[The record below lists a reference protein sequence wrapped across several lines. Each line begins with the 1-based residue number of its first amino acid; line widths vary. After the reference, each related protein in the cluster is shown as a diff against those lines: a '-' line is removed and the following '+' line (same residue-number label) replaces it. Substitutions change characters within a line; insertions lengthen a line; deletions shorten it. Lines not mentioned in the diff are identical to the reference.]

1 MVICKQRKLKNT
13 RVTHKQKPRHVC
25 VCKFV
30 CANVCVDGCVCLCV
44 CMFVCERET
53 HIYLQKMTLV
63 SNDILVNDSGLRKSH
78 AVREPVFPGLGCS
91 LRGLGSRV

>member
-13 RVTHKQKPRHVC
+13 RVTYKQKPKHVC
-25 VCKFV
+25 MCKFV
-30 CANVCVDGCVCLCV
+30 CANVCVYGCVHVYV
-44 CMFVCERET
+44 CDT
-53 HIYLQKMTLV
+53 HLQKTTLV
-63 SNDILVNDSGLRKSH
+63 SNDIFVNDSGLGKSH